1 MASADSIRTHSAE
14 LKKELGLGDLI
25 LTQILYVVGSHWVGT
40 AAKLGSSQIVFW
52 MLAVVWFYVPLT
64 AVFMSSQGMTIATNI
79 AYAFGAAEMGANK
92 WFILLITCSLVA
104 FLIVVTV
111 LGLSVGKWFQ
121 NAGGIAQI
129 ITFGTLILIPLL
141 SLKMGALHEY
151 HPFAMA
157 MPAFS
162 LFSLNI

>member
-1 MASADSIRTHSAE
+1 MGFSHFSGFPV
-14 LKKELGLGDLI
+14 GLNLWPYI
-25 LTQILYVVGSHWVGT
+25 I
-40 AAKLGSSQIVFW
+40 
-52 MLAVVWFYVPLT
+52 
-64 AVFMSSQGMTIATNI
+64 VFMSSQGMAIAPNI
-79 AYAFGAAEMGANK
+79 AYAFGMGGMGANK
-92 WFILLITCSLVA
+92 WFILLVTCSLVG

-129 ITFGTLILIPLL
+129 VTFGTLILIPLL
-141 SLKMGALHEY
+141 SLKMGALREY

-162 LFSLNI
+162 LFSLNILGKISFGAFSGFEYVAILAGG